1 MRHLETQ
8 IDMISKGPLYVILP
22 LKMSRLQNTER
33 ILKTERE
40 KCQFIEANF
49 SRITPDLSAQTLK
62 VKKV

>member
-33 ILKTERE
+33 ILNVMKE
-40 KCQFIEANF
+40 KVVPSF
-49 SRITPDLSAQTLK
+49 L
-62 VKKV
+62 